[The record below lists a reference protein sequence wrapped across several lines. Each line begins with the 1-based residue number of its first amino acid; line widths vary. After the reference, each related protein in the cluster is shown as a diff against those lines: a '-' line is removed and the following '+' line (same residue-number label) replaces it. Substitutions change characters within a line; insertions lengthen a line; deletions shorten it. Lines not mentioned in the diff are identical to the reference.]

1 LLEAVDVDFAA
12 GVPDFDG
19 FPLYDEVLEGEDEDE
34 DGEYVEWDGGL
45 GFGGFGFEGEFL
57 GPWEETAEVQVREIA
72 CVCAC
77 EYVCVLCGCRGVCV

>member
-1 LLEAVDVDFAA
+1 MPLLESVDVDFAA

-19 FPLYDEVLEGEDEDE
+19 FPLYDEVLEGDDEDEDEDE

-57 GPWEETAEVQVREIA
+57 GPWEETDEAQVRET
-72 CVCAC
+72 
-77 EYVCVLCGCRGVCV
+77 VLCV